1 MKLFKMPLILL
12 LAITLFTGCNTYTD
26 EGMEINRTNENF
38 SRGARIQN
46 VNEEQR
52 FNSYNQSYRM
62 RVADEVQDQVVQL
75 TEVQSANVI
84 VVNRNAYVAVVLENG
99 DTDHIRKDIEKKISD
114 QVKATDETITNVYVS
129 TNPDFVVRMTDYG
142 EKLQSGRPV
151 TGLTEE
157 FNETIERVF
166 PIAR

>member
-1 MKLFKMPLILL
+1 
-12 LAITLFTGCNTYTD
+12 
-26 EGMEINRTNENF
+26 
-38 SRGARIQN
+38 
-46 VNEEQR
+46 
-52 FNSYNQSYRM
+52 M